1 MELTKKI
8 NRNTL
13 KKQETIAGVLLIL
26 PALIYLIVWIIG
38 PAIFAFAMSFTNY
51 DILRPDLTEIV
62 YLDNYKRI
70 ISDPKFH
77 QAMRNTFKYALI
89 VVPCQTAIALGL
101 AMVCNAPFR
110 AKTVL
115 RVIYYLPGVTSGVAV
130 ASIFMFLFSKKGIV
144 NQILSVVGFDAVNW
158 AAKEAYALP
167 LIMIMAIWGSTGF
180 NMLIYLAGLQ
190 EIPKSVYE
198 AAEVDGANRWQVFK
212 NIIFPLL
219 KDKTFFVLVVGFIG
233 CLQTFDQAYIV
244 SGGQGGPNGATLT
257 AVLYL
262 YIEAFSKNQM
272 GYASAVAFVLF
283 AVIFTFTMIQRR
295 LFKEES

>member
-1 MELTKKI
+1 METKNKLS
-8 NRNTL
+8 RNKL
-13 KKQETIAGVLLIL
+13 KKQETVAGILLIL
-26 PALIYLIVWIIG
+26 PAVLYLFIWIIG
-38 PAIFAFAMSFTNY
+38 PAIFAFVMSFTNY
-51 DILRPDLTEIV
+51 DLLRPQLTEV
-62 YLDNYKRI
+62 VFLDNYKKI

-77 QAMRNTFKYALI
+77 QAMRNTFKYAII

-101 AMVCNAPFR
+101 AMICNAPLR
-110 AKTVL
+110 AKTAL
-115 RVIYYLPGVTSGVAV
+115 RVVYYLPGVTSGVAV
-130 ASIFMFLFSKKGIV
+130 ASIFMFLFSKNGII
-144 NQILSVVGFDAVNW
+144 NEFLSIVGFQSVNW
-158 AAKEAYALP
+158 ASSEKYALP

-244 SGGQGGPNGATLT
+244 SGGQGGPNGSTLT

-262 YIEAFSKNQM
+262 YIEAFTKNQM

-283 AVIFTFTMIQRR
+283 AIIFTFTMIQKK